1 MFVANWK
8 MNGSEEKVKKWIDG
22 MSALTPSNIQSKCI
36 FCPPVCFLSQASNF
50 IKDKGLNISLGA
62 QDIDPNSFYKDEEA
76 SITGG
81 IAGNMLKELGCQ
93 YVIIGHSERRKHY
106 QEKDH
111 LLLMKLLAAASQNL
125 KIIFCIGESSEE
137 KESGKTLN
145 VLKKQLEVASMVTN
159 ATILVAYEPVWAI
172 GTGKSAEV
180 GYIEEVHG
188 KIREELE
195 CLEIKELLGLIYGGS
210 VKANTA
216 KKILSLDNVDG
227 LLVGGAS
234 LKEKEFSHIALNST
248 IK

>member
-1 MFVANWK
+1 MRKNIVAGNWK
-8 MNGSEEKVKKWIDG
+8 MNLKREGALALVSEVLSQLPKDKDTEVVFAPCFLYLYKIAKMCNDFERVKVSAQNCSKEEKGAFTGEV
-22 MSALTPSNIQSKCI
+22 SAEMVATSNG
-36 FCPPVCFLSQASNF
+36 
-50 IKDKGLNISLGA
+50 D
-62 QDIDPNSFYKDEEA
+62 
-76 SITGG
+76 
-81 IAGNMLKELGCQ
+81 
-93 YVIIGHSERRKHY
+93 YVIIGHSERRLHY

-159 ATILVAYEPVWAI
+159 ATILVAYEPIWAI

-234 LKEKEFSHIALNST
+234 LKEKEFSRIALNST